1 MNKKIMAVIFVAAL
15 TIGVTVISQAEEQ
28 SISYDEVVASG
39 SAVETSYG
47 ESVEEEENT
56 ETSESEESAEI
67 SEHGSHRG
75 TPGSGFKH
83 TEPLPTDDIN
93 IKNNKNEED
102 TSGSDSEEASD
113 TEKTPDNEAD
123 TDEKSADDNVFSDS
137 DNDSEETEPHS
148 SGGDSD
154 KEKLPP
160 PEEREKAEFSGSE
173 KSSSGSGNSSSG
185 KKYLSDDSTEAELTD
200 AEAAEITEDE
210 ALISSEEPK
219 EVSGKE
225 VLSGEELMEQA
236 DLQGDVITFEKNGMG
251 LEIPSDFIEQ
261 NNIGKDDI
269 VSASINRTESAV
281 DVSVQVNDEEI
292 EEIKGAKIVLPGYN
306 GTVDSF
312 PADNLGEI
320 YISGA
325 GGINLWPL
333 GVVFPL
339 VVALA
344 YILLMSGAVAAV
356 WKKIRSL

>member
-1 MNKKIMAVIFVAAL
+1 MNKKIMAVIFAAAL

-28 SISYDEVVASG
+28 SVSYDEAVASG

-47 ESVEEEENT
+47 ESVEEKENT
-56 ETSESEESAEI
+56 EASESEESAEI

-75 TPGSGFKH
+75 APGSGFKH
-83 TEPLPTDDIN
+83 EEPLPTDDIN

-102 TSGSDSEEASD
+102 TSGSDGEEASD

-137 DNDSEETEPHS
+137 DNDSEETEPRS
-148 SGGDSD
+148 SGGGSD
-154 KEKLPP
+154 KEKLPPP

-173 KSSSGSGNSSSG
+173 KSSTGSGNSSSG

-219 EVSGKE
+219 EASDKE

-236 DLQGDVITFEKNGMG
+236 DLQGDVITFEKNGTG
-251 LEIPSDFIEQ
+251 LEIPSGFIEQ

-269 VSASINRTESAV
+269 VSVSINRTESAV

-292 EEIKGAKIVLPGYN
+292 EEIEGAKIILPGYN

-325 GGINLWPL
+325 GSINL
-333 GVVFPL
+333 
-339 VVALA
+339 
-344 YILLMSGAVAAV
+344 
-356 WKKIRSL
+356 